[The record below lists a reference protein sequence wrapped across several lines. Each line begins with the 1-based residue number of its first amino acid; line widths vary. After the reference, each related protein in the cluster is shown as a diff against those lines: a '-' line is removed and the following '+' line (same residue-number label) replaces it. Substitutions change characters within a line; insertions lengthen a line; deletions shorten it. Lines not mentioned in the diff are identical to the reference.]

1 MGGFHLCRVEA
12 AHFVSTPMEKGPHAR
27 GGGVTV

>member
-12 AHFVSTPMEKGPHAR
+12 AHLFSTPMEKRPDAR
-27 GGGVTV
+27 GGGETG

>member
-27 GGGVTV
+27 GGVTV